1 MSSEWSSAILLII
14 LFCSVFCGIVSW
26 WPCVLLLLVLLC
38 GTGLCNATGCLVQII
53 YTAVFLACFVLLAVF
68 FSVPLFF
75 PHRRPYVGIFF
86 LVFVLFRP
94 CSSCLFL
101 FNTYV
106 VLAAFFTFLH
116 HIIQNS
122 CRFLFSALCWYL
134 LPRLRVVWLVQQLSA
149 PF

>member
-26 WPCVLLLLVLLC
+26 WPCVLLLLVLC

-86 LVFVLFRP
+86 LVVVLFRP